1 MRNRTATFCY
11 TFPMKYLLLTAITLI
26 MSCCSP
32 IATYPPIEVE
42 SALTFSNANFEPV
55 PTILVTTIEY
65 ARDHFG
71 GLETVVYNLPVG
83 MGSETYDIVTSRV
96 EGAKP
101 LQENGQQ
108 AYHITELRVR
118 GFKAEA
124 NITFPGGGGYETAT
138 LYLSKTLSGPWKVTR
153 ERVWL
158 IPDVVVPSPNY
169 VGTEQ
174 TVIVDTE

>member
-1 MRNRTATFCY
+1 
-11 TFPMKYLLLTAITLI
+11 MKYLLLAAVALI
-26 MSCCSP
+26 MSYCSP
-32 IATYPPIEVE
+32 VATYPPIEVE
-42 SALTFSNANFEPV
+42 SAVIFSNANFEPV

-65 ARDHFG
+65 AHDHFG

-83 MGSETYDIVTSRV
+83 VGSETYDIVTSRV
-96 EGAKP
+96 KGAKP

-124 NITFPGGGGYETAT
+124 NITFPGAGGYESAT
-138 LYLSKTLSGPWKVTR
+138 LYLSKTLSSPWKVTR

-158 IPDVVVPSPNY
+158 IPDVEVPVPNY
-169 VGTEQ
+169 VGTKQ
-174 TVIVDTE
+174 AVIVDTE